1 MTGSILDH
9 PTPTTSRASDP
20 AAEQAQRDSECV
32 AFFVALVT
40 AAVVML
46 GLSLFALRLFG
57 QGMLSHAGVMST
69 ARLDEGV
76 RGRALGV
83 AALGFP
89 AGEAIF
95 PAAAIA
101 LIAAIE

>member
-9 PTPTTSRASDP
+9 PTPTASRASDP

-46 GLSLFALRLFG
+46 GLSLFTGVEGLLRLA
-57 QGMLSHAGVMST
+57 LTAGAGLLAGAVAWAT
-69 ARLDEGV
+69 ARPVLEDDASGD
-76 RGRALGV
+76 
-83 AALGFP
+83 
-89 AGEAIF
+89 
-95 PAAAIA
+95 
-101 LIAAIE
+101 

>member
-9 PTPTTSRASDP
+9 PTPTASRASDA

-46 GLSLFALRLFG
+46 GLSLFTGVEGLLRLA
-57 QGMLSHAGVMST
+57 LTAGAGLLAGAVAWAT
-69 ARLDEGV
+69 ARPVLEDDASGD
-76 RGRALGV
+76 
-83 AALGFP
+83 
-89 AGEAIF
+89 
-95 PAAAIA
+95 
-101 LIAAIE
+101 